1 MIEEIYEIKAK
12 ITDNLKEQKL
22 VDDYGRRLKE
32 LKKRM
37 DDKFPVLDI
46 IKFNK
51 IEDMEIIKLNNEI
64 SDIETKYNN
73 SKKDYKNKYT
83 NNNSNL
89 ISNLEKFQKNQKLE
103 KEIKKII
110 TKIESGKNLVLNS
123 ELINMKRV
131 MRRLDFVTKDET
143 LTPKGHLICDISGAD
158 ELVTAELLF
167 SGFFKD
173 MTLEEI
179 GASIYCCLSKEN
191 VGKKDENESLNMDF
205 NAQKKMKKI
214 FEDILNKVNYIADIL
229 EECRIF
235 NEDGKQ
241 KYIESFNDIYMM
253 PIYKWISGAKF
264 SDLMKEFY
272 KLYEGSLI
280 RIIRRVEEFTKN
292 FETSVEHIGD
302 NNLKKKLG
310 EMQEKIKRDLPF
322 ASSLYLESN

>member
-1 MIEEIYEIKAK
+1 MNSSSDNNDNITSNENNNEFVINKKVLRNKEMINDVISNTHNNSFKSSTSSFSSENNTNQELIIDCLVSLKNHVDVNGCLCPGNFEDGPDNFYGIIPFTITMIEEIYEIKAK

-73 SKKDYKNKYT
+73 SKKDYKTKYT

-191 VGKKDENESLNMDF
+191 VGKKTLE
-205 NAQKKMKKI
+205 KKMK
-214 FEDILNKVNYIADIL
+214 
-229 EECRIF
+229 
-235 NEDGKQ
+235 
-241 KYIESFNDIYMM
+241 M
-253 PIYKWISGAKF
+253 
-264 SDLMKEFY
+264 
-272 KLYEGSLI
+272 
-280 RIIRRVEEFTKN
+280 
-292 FETSVEHIGD
+292 
-302 NNLKKKLG
+302 NL
-310 EMQEKIKRDLPF
+310 
-322 ASSLYLESN
+322 